1 MRRVTVFLLIL
12 FLLSGQLLAQTD
24 LLNARIDRLEVR
36 NSGDGLT
43 VSYKVSGSFTRD
55 IIEKIQIGIE
65 TAFEHVIKIYKK
77 IPVFPA
83 GRTVAK
89 KVVVTSVKYDT
100 LTKQYSLSRKVD
112 GLTVE
117 TSVTDRLDD
126 VEKWMSEISNF
137 KMGTIDALRGKRN
150 YFLKVRTS
158 LAPNFLL
165 FFIPYDYSAS
175 KEKEL
180 KF

>member
-1 MRRVTVFLLIL
+1 MRTVTALLLAVFLI
-12 FLLSGQLLAQTD
+12 SGQLLAQTD
-24 LLNARIDRLEVR
+24 LLNARVDKLEIR
-36 NSGDGLT
+36 NSDDGLT

-55 IIEKIQIGIE
+55 IIEKIQSGIE
-65 TAFEHVIKIYKK
+65 TTFEHVIKIYKK

-83 GRTVAK
+83 SRTVVEK
-89 KVVVTSVKYDT
+89 IIVTSVRYDT
-100 LTKQYSLSRKVD
+100 LTKQYSLSRRVD
-112 GLTVE
+112 DLIVE
-117 TSVTDRLDD
+117 TSVTDKLED
-126 VEKWMSEISNF
+126 VEKWMSEISDF
-137 KMGTIDALRGKRN
+137 KIGTIDAIRGKRN